1 MLKLTGRDLFHV
13 GKIQTYLMS
22 LVDWRWNAKERHN
35 NNCYSVVH
43 VVFTK
48 PNDDSKY
55 LKNIKWIQ
63 NFQKY
68 KCSYSLNPDVYFIS
82 SIYNPPKTENDRTIT
97 ALIMNMTNIFM
108 TMLYLRKPNTFYGLQ
123 KFTNSMDGAVLIDWF
138 VRYKNKH
145 SITGPL
151 IQQTLVVKGY

>member
-1 MLKLTGRDLFHV
+1 MIRIFWLLSQIHVETAVWSDLFYV

-35 NNCYSVVH
+35 YNCYSVVH

-63 NFQKY
+63 NFQNY

-82 SIYNPPKTENDRTIT
+82 SIYNPPKTENDQTIT
-97 ALIMNMTNIFM
+97 VLIMNMT
-108 TMLYLRKPNTFYGLQ
+108 
-123 KFTNSMDGAVLIDWF
+123 KFLWQCI
-138 VRYKNKH
+138 
-145 SITGPL
+145 
-151 IQQTLVVKGY
+151 

>member
-1 MLKLTGRDLFHV
+1 MLKLPGSDLFHV

-35 NNCYSVVH
+35 YNCYSVVH

-55 LKNIKWIQ
+55 LKDIKWIQ

-97 ALIMNMTNIFM
+97 VLTMNMTNIFM
-108 TMLYLRKPNTFYGLQ
+108 TMYLKKPNIF
-123 KFTNSMDGAVLIDWF
+123 
-138 VRYKNKH
+138 
-145 SITGPL
+145 
-151 IQQTLVVKGY
+151 